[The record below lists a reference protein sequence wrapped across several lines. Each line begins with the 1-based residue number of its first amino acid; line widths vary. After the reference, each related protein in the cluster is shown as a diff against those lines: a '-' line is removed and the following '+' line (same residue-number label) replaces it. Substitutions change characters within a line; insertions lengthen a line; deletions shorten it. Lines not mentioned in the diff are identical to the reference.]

1 MPSRFLNNIKIND
14 SYELPPADGTED
26 QIIKTDGAGQLS
38 FVDQSTINAGN
49 AEHVVIYAKNTSG
62 SQINKGTPVYIT
74 GTVGATDTVTIAPA
88 DAGNSSHM
96 PAVGLLDDTLL
107 NNEFGYVI
115 TGGFM
120 DNITT
125 DPIDGDQP
133 ASNDTVYV
141 KVGGG
146 LTLTKPIGPGGLIQ
160 NIAKVGKVSGGNSG
174 SLIVSSILRTNDI
187 PNLTAGKIWVGTA
200 NNTAE
205 STVVHLDETNGRM
218 GIGTTSPAKKLTIG
232 GIGSGNTDGL
242 KIEDPTNTAY
252 GAHYSYNDGSTTVE
266 IGGVVNNA
274 LRDCISIARDATR
287 TITIDTSERVG
298 IGTTSPT
305 TKLHVYGNLRL
316 GTTGDFYITQSPFVT
331 NTFYV
336 RTATAGTV
344 TFGAPTSFQQNVSV
358 QGDLYVAN
366 GSSSTA
372 IGTKRFGNWSNK
384 IVDTGDNYFNIQGGN
399 FGIGTTSPS
408 SKLQVNG
415 DLTVGDDSTIGSFIN
430 VIAAGASQDAGI
442 RFGSES
448 NTDSKAAIYTNTSN
462 SDLHFDVTETTRML
476 IDSGTGN
483 VGIGT
488 ASPSAKL
495 EVEQSNSSTNTVFLS
510 NSYNN
515 KGFRTGNSGYAT
527 FSGYQD
533 SNNTV
538 SGSAYGALIGLNTFY
553 NGTNFY
559 NDNQYV
565 DPSSILFKDGSILLH
580 TNDISATGNFTPSE
594 RLRITKTGNVGI
606 GTTSPNQKLEVN
618 GAVKAVDGY
627 KGYVSHFHS
636 GGFDHFPRSGDA
648 ANPMWIPTN
657 YIVDASTDQYYNV
670 WVPLYAGRIRKIILK
685 NITGT
690 PTATVCT
697 FRKKING
704 VLSGTTYAG
713 TVTGGGAAGMKV
725 TFDFGTTNFTFN
737 AEDEV
742 QIGIVT
748 GVAQQPPM
756 RGVSYQI
763 WYEYNIT

>member
-1 MPSRFLNNIKIND
+1 MAIKFLNTVAVD
-14 SYELPPADGTED
+14 
-26 QIIKTDGAGQLS
+26 TDVLY
-38 FVDQSTINAGN
+38 VDA
-49 AEHVVIYAKNTSG
+49 
-62 SQINKGTPVYIT
+62 
-74 GTVGATDTVTIAPA
+74 
-88 DAGNSSHM
+88 SS
-96 PAVGLLDDTLL
+96 
-107 NNEFGYVI
+107 N
-115 TGGFM
+115 
-120 DNITT
+120 
-125 DPIDGDQP
+125 
-133 ASNDTVYV
+133 
-141 KVGGG
+141 
-146 LTLTKPIGPGGLIQ
+146 
-160 NIAKVGKVSGGNSG
+160 
-174 SLIVSSILRTNDI
+174 
-187 PNLTAGKIWVGTA
+187 
-200 NNTAE
+200 
-205 STVVHLDETNGRM
+205 
-218 GIGTTSPAKKLTIG
+218 
-232 GIGSGNTDGL
+232 
-242 KIEDPTNTAY
+242 
-252 GAHYSYNDGSTTVE
+252 
-266 IGGVVNNA
+266 
-274 LRDCISIARDATR
+274 
-287 TITIDTSERVG
+287 RVG
-298 IGTTSPT
+298 IGTTSPSE
-305 TKLHVYGNLRL
+305 KLEV
-316 GTTGDFYITQSPFVT
+316 
-331 NTFYV
+331 
-336 RTATAGTV
+336 AG
-344 TFGAPTSFQQNVSV
+344 AIKMSQNASYP
-358 QGDLYVAN
+358 LTIKHN
-366 GSSSTA
+366 SSTSTNQIDA
-372 IGTKRFGNWSNK
+372 VGGLDVICSNNNVISFK
-384 IVDTGDNYFNIQGGN
+384 DATTTNMTISGYSGDVIMGYNAGKV
-399 FGIGTTSPS
+399 GIGTTSPAD
-408 SKLQVNG
+408 K
-415 DLTVGDDSTIGSFIN
+415 LTVQNGNIRLNTTNSSVSQGLFARSNNSSPPMGGISWNQNPGFIGSEWYHYKQTSPYTQARIRL
-430 VIAAGASQDAGI
+430 IGDASSGGM
-442 RFGSES
+442 FVNLNGSDVF
-448 NTDSKAAIYTNTSN
+448 TIKTS
-462 SDLHFDVTETTRML
+462 S
-476 IDSGTGN
+476 GN

-488 ASPSAKL
+488 TSPNHELVVQGTSSPNIELKNSNYSNGGFILNRTNYGHQWKWWAESNVMYFGFSTDESTYSTKLAIESSGDVGIGTTSPQKKLHVSSGDQSTARIRLSNTNTASGGDNIELVAGVHNVTQDGFSIYNASGGGTQFVIQGGGNVGIGTDSPSAKL